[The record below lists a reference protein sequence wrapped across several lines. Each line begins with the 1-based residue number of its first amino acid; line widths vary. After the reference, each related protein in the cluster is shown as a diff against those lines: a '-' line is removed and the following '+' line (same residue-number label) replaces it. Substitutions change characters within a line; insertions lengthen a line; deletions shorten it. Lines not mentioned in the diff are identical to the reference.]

1 MPALPTG
8 WRGRFAVSHTD
19 SAFAGC
25 CRRCGAVR
33 EPGPRTAR
41 GSRSSDPRGRGLR
54 RVFWPGRRGLPARP
68 CSVPGPRR
76 RTRRAQQGRDFLR
89 PTLPTGPAW
98 RGVIARWAVAGG
110 NLGKHAPDGV
120 FGLRRPPH
128 LGTGPANRCQE
139 PVPGTGTR
147 NVPKVRTPVR
157 ILGGQ
162 GSSRPARA
170 TSRARAALLGCSP
183 EPTGM
188 RTYVRE
194 SGSRPRGRRP
204 EFTRLGSREIAERPA
219 GRCLFLGIKIAG
231 RLLRNPVAW
240 WAWDADEGTSRP
252 GEEPAGR
259 V

>member
-120 FGLRRPPH
+120 FGLRRPR
-128 LGTGPANRCQE
+128 GPRDWPGE

-147 NVPKVRTPVR
+147 NGYHEPANSTYSCSDPRWPGVE
-157 ILGGQ
+157 
-162 GSSRPARA
+162 SSGPSHLAE
-170 TSRARAALLGCSP
+170 AALLGWSP
-183 EPTGM
+183 QNPCEEPGAPYEDGRSGSSGVWGRGPVTAESD
-188 RTYVRE
+188 YVR
-194 SGSRPRGRRP
+194 P
-204 EFTRLGSREIAERPA
+204 
-219 GRCLFLGIKIAG
+219 
-231 RLLRNPVAW
+231 
-240 WAWDADEGTSRP
+240 
-252 GEEPAGR
+252 
-259 V
+259 